1 MKKSI
6 PIFYD
11 TRMNAVSG
19 SDISPSASK
28 PQKFIQALQDQ
39 HFPIEIVPF
48 EPVKREDFYT
58 IHDKVHVDDILDCK
72 KPNGFNTISKD
83 VSDSLYWTSGSMVS
97 AALNATKE
105 MPTISSTSGFHHA
118 TYDEAMGFCSFNGIM
133 LAVMKLLEKGL
144 KPAVADYDCHFG
156 NGTQNIIDKLNLNDK
171 VFHYSAGK
179 YFTKKSDVPKYLA
192 SLDKVRE
199 KLSRFKP
206 DVIIYN
212 AGVDC
217 HENDNLGGGFA
228 STSDLYVRDHKMFT
242 IAKELGASICF
253 SLAGGYQIESDGTI
267 PKVLELHLNTVRA
280 LQKVYH
286 IESNNDDDGSTKI
299 YKRKN
304 Q

>member
-83 VSDSLYWTSGSMVS
+83 VSDSLYWTSGSMV
-97 AALNATKE
+97 AACLKAS
-105 MPTISSTSGFHHA
+105 PGSYSFSPTSGAHHA
-118 TYDEAMGFCSFNGIM
+118 THDEAMGFCTFNSIM
-133 LAVMKLLEKGL
+133 LGCVKLLEAGKR
-144 KPAVADYDCHFG
+144 PCVIDVDCHFA
-156 NGTQNIIDKLNLNDK
+156 NGGVDIINHYNLHDKIYH
-171 VFHYSAGK
+171 FTFGQ
-179 YFTKKSDVPKYLA
+179 YFTEKKHAQKYLDA
-192 SLDKVRE
+192 FTNIRLE
-199 KLSRFKP
+199 LLRFKP

-212 AGVDC
+212 GGVDC
-217 HENDNLGGGFA
+217 HEKDSLGQGFL
-228 STSDLYVRDHKMFT
+228 STEQMWLRDFKMFT
-242 IAKELGASICF
+242 IAKELNAGIVCA
-253 SLAGGYQIESDGTI
+253 LAGGYQVEKDGSI

-280 LQKVYH
+280 LQKVYK
-286 IESNNDDDGSTKI
+286 IDNDNDDGSTKI